1 MIFPPHF
8 RLCHQ
13 NDFAADR
20 FKGHVVCKTPGAAC
34 RGKWDRLFRHDLS
47 AGERYQ
53 VRGRTDLKSPIK
65 WR

>member
-1 MIFPPHF
+1 MISPPTF
-8 RLCHQ
+8 LRLCQ

-53 VRGRTDLKSPIK
+53 VRGRTDLKSLIK
-65 WR
+65 